1 MENNISKSWQ
11 MGLKRIN
18 ELGFKLSETQKI
30 TPSDGNCFFHCIS
43 DQCSQF
49 TDHKEVRHQV
59 VSSIY
64 PMVDKN
70 LIFWDESEYLDE
82 WIYRM
87 NLNGTFADHY
97 AIQVAANLLFRDIV
111 IIPTC
116 KESAHIMQKYCLIKA
131 AELRYK
137 SPIYVLWFEEH
148 VYGVGHY
155 QSIKPSSENNDII
168 NHYDWLLKN
177 IEKSR
182 VLSVSNSTILGC
194 RNSEPQH
201 IESLVELNEPVFNSS
216 ENSEIVVFVNDSK
229 TDRKGC
235 HVCKKIFMKNKIRKF
250 SRKCKQYCH
259 SFCVGKC

>member
-1 MENNISKSWQ
+1 
-11 MGLKRIN
+11 
-18 ELGFKLSETQKI
+18 
-30 TPSDGNCFFHCIS
+30 
-43 DQCSQF
+43 
-49 TDHKEVRHQV
+49 
-59 VSSIY
+59 
-64 PMVDKN
+64 
-70 LIFWDESEYLDE
+70 
-82 WIYRM
+82 
-87 NLNGTFADHY
+87 
-97 AIQVAANLLFRDIV
+97 
-111 IIPTC
+111 
-116 KESAHIMQKYCLIKA
+116 MQTYCLIKA

-137 SPIYVLWFEEH
+137 SPIYVLWFKEH

-201 IESLVELNEPVFNSS
+201 IESLAELNEPVFNSS
-216 ENSEIVVFVNDSK
+216 ENSEIEVFVNDSK

-250 SRKCKQYCH
+250 CRKCKQYCH